1 MKFKFNFLTTVT
13 VLSIAFLFSG
23 GLTHA
28 QVCLPQL
35 VCDRMVLQ
43 RGTKIKIT
51 GGASPAENIKIKF
64 NGHRYNITAAKN
76 GQWSVILPAMKAGG
90 PYTMD
95 ITARNHIILHDI
107 LVGDVWFCSGQSN
120 MVVPME
126 RVKEKYPEEIR
137 QADYPQIRN
146 FFIPTV
152 SDVGRVYNDFP
163 PGQWKGANPNDV
175 LGFGAVSYFFAKQLY
190 DKYHVP
196 IGIINSSVGGTPI
209 QAWISQEGIKGISE
223 YADRLTVL
231 KDTEDMNSILRR
243 DAERK
248 KLDYR
253 PVKLIDKGLAGRV
266 KWYDTTY
273 VAEGW
278 NNFWLPG
285 YWDDQGVRNLNGVV
299 WFRKEINVPAS
310 MVGKPAKLFMGRIVD
325 ADETYLNGVKV
336 GNITYQYPPRR
347 YNLPANLLKPGK
359 NIIVVRITNTAGKG
373 GFVPGKRY
381 YITDGIQEIDLRGD
395 WQYKVGE
402 AFPPKTD
409 RDYYSFFSAQNE
421 PTGLYNT
428 MVAPAINYP
437 VKGILWYQGEANT
450 DKPAEYDQLLP
461 ALIADWRD
469 KWHEGN
475 IPFIYAQ
482 LPGFMEVDYSPEE
495 SKWAR
500 LREAQLKALS
510 VPNTAMA
517 VTIDAGEWNDIH
529 PLDKKDV
536 GDRMAL
542 AAEKIAYGDSKNVSS
557 GPIYQSAKI
566 EGNKIILT
574 FSDIGSGLMA
584 RGGGELNKFAIADVR
599 GKYFWA
605 NAIIKDNKVIVW
617 SDDVNSPLYVR
628 YAWADNPEGA
638 NLYNKEGLPA
648 SPFTTDTR

>member
-1 MKFKFNFLTTVT
+1 MKIRYSFSIITLITAILFTCKF
-13 VLSIAFLFSG
+13 SIA
-23 GLTHA
+23 
-28 QVCLPQL
+28 QVHLPQL
-35 VCDRMVLQ
+35 ICDRMVLQ
-43 RGTKIKIT
+43 RDIKIKIRGT
-51 GGASPAENIKIKF
+51 ASPGENVKIKF
-64 NGHRYNITAAKN
+64 NGHSYNIIADKN
-76 GQWSVILPAMKAGG
+76 GQWSITIPAMKAGG

-95 ITARNHIILHDI
+95 IMASNHIILHDI

-120 MVVPME
+120 MVIPME
-126 RVKEKYPEEIR
+126 RVKEKYPGEIAM
-137 QADYPQIRN
+137 ADYPQIRN

-152 SDVGRVYNDFP
+152 SDVNRVRDDFP
-163 PGQWKGANPNDV
+163 PGKWMEANPNDV
-175 LGFGAVSYFFAKQLY
+175 LNFGAASYFFAKQLY
-190 DKYHVP
+190 EKHHVP
-196 IGIINSSVGGTPI
+196 IGLINSSVGGTPI
-209 QAWISQEGIKGISE
+209 QAWISQDGIKSIAE

-231 KDTEDMNSILRR
+231 RDTAYMNNILRH

-248 KLDYR
+248 KLDNK
-253 PVKLIDKGLAGRV
+253 PVKITDKGLDGRI
-266 KWYDTTY
+266 KWYDTAY

-278 NNFWLPG
+278 HSFWLPG
-285 YWDDQGVRNLNGVV
+285 YWNDQGVRNLNGVV

-310 MVGKPAKLFMGRIVD
+310 MAGKPAKLFMGRIVD
-325 ADETYLNGVKV
+325 ADETYFNGVKV

-347 YNLPANLLKPGK
+347 YNLPANLVKPGK

-373 GFVPGKRY
+373 GFVPDKPY
-381 YITDGIQEIDLRGD
+381 YITDGIQQLDLRGE

-402 AFPPKTD
+402 VFPPKND
-409 RDYYSFFSAQNE
+409 KDNYSSFSAQNE

-437 VKGILWYQGEANT
+437 IKGILWYQGEANT
-450 DKPAEYDQLLP
+450 NKPAEYDQLLP
-461 ALIADWRD
+461 ALIADWRN
-469 KWHEGN
+469 KWQEGN

-500 LREAQLKALS
+500 LREAQLKTLS
-510 VPNTAMA
+510 VPNTALV

-542 AAEKIAYGDSKNVSS
+542 AAEKIAYGDSATVSS
-557 GPIYQSAKI
+557 GPVYQSAKI
-566 EGNKIILT
+566 EGNKIIIS
-574 FSDIGSGLMA
+574 FNNIGSGLMA
-584 RGGGELNKFAIADVR
+584 RGGGELNQFAIADVR
-599 GKYFWA
+599 GKYVWA

-617 SDDVNSPLYVR
+617 SDEVNRPLYVR